1 MSVTSPI
8 SNKPGTYEGE
18 KYITTPE
25 NCKEMIEKY
34 GVAIIPNILNNDEI
48 IQMNNG
54 MWDYLEYITQKF
66 ITPIS
71 RNHNETWV
79 EYLKLYPKHSMLLQ
93 QYGVGH
99 SQFVWDI
106 RQNPKVVNIF
116 SKIWNV
122 KNDELITSFDGAS
135 FHFPPE
141 DTNRG
146 WYRQTWYH
154 TDQSY
159 SRPNFE
165 CIQSWITGYD
175 VDEGDATLAF
185 MESSNNYH
193 KEFYDNF
200 INKNI
205 EFTEKG
211 NKLDWYKH
219 DSLEQYFYKE
229 RGCIEKRIKCKA
241 GDMVLWDSR
250 TIHCGTEPL
259 RNRNNKKLRNVVYV
273 CMKPRKFATAANLKK
288 KQKAF
293 NELRMTTHWP
303 EKSKLFPKTPRTYG
317 GDLPNVTEIQKPNL
331 TELGMKLAGF

>member
-1 MSVTSPI
+1 MS
-8 SNKPGTYEGE
+8 YEGE
-18 KYITTPE
+18 KYITTPH
-25 NCKEMIEKY
+25 NCKETIDKY
-34 GVAIIPNILNNDEI
+34 GVAIIPGVLKDDELT
-48 IQMNNG
+48 QMNNG
-54 MWDYLEYITQKF
+54 MWDYLEHVSQKF
-66 ITPIS
+66 AIPID
-71 RNHNETWV
+71 RNNSETWV

-116 SKIWNV
+116 SELWNV

-141 DTNRG
+141 DTHRG

-159 SRPNFE
+159 LRPDFE

-185 MESSNNYH
+185 MENSNNYH
-193 KEFYDNF
+193 KEFQETFN
-200 INKNI
+200 INDKS
-205 EFTEKG
+205 
-211 NKLDWYKH
+211 DWYRH
-219 DSLEQYFYKE
+219 TREEQSFYEKK
-229 RGCIEKRIKCKA
+229 GCTEKRIKCKA

-259 RNRNNKKLRNVVYV
+259 KNRKHKKLRNVIYI
-273 CMKPRKFATAANLKK
+273 CMKPRKFATNANLNK

-293 NELRMTTHWP
+293 NELRMTTHSP
-303 EKSKLFPKTPRTYG
+303 EKSKLFPKNPRTYG
-317 GDLPNVTEIQKPNL
+317 GPLPNITEISKPIL